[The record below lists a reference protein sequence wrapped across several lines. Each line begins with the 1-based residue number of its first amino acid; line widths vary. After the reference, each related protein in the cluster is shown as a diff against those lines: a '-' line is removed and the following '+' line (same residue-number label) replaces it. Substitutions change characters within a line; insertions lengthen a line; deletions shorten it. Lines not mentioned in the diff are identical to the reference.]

1 MKLEKAREQAAT
13 DVKTTAWI
21 IYHHFKKHHDMLNW

>member
-1 MKLEKAREQAAT
+1 MKNEEAKRKAE
-13 DVKTTAWI
+13 DGIKSIAWV